1 MSRFLGVVQTVLN
14 PVLTALGVA
23 VALHAIFGIRTTLL
37 PLVWAVLSGVPL
49 LVIGAFAI
57 AGSPSTIRGPA
68 GEGSLIPGAQIKL
81 IGVWLLLNAP
91 IQLLVLSDFT

>member
-1 MSRFLGVVQTVLN
+1 MQTVLS
-14 PVLTALGVA
+14 PLLTVLGAA
-23 VALHAIFGIRTTLL
+23 VALRAILGLRTTAL
-37 PLVWAVLSGVPL
+37 PLVWAVVSGVPL

-57 AGSPSTIRGPA
+57 AGSPSTIKGPA
-68 GEGSLIPGAQIKL
+68 GEGSLIPGAQAKL